1 MNKIDVREGN
11 NMEAL
16 AQAFYH
22 EEPREHHNLSTIE
35 TSFYG
40 LIAAINEEVRPE
52 EDWLVTAVVLD
63 LIRTKRVRCQS
74 SMDKV
79 H

>member
-1 MNKIDVREGN
+1 MNKIDIREGN

-22 EEPREHHNLSTIE
+22 EEPPAHHNLSTIG

-40 LIAAINEEVRPE
+40 LIEAINEEVRPE
-52 EDWLVTAVVLD
+52 EDWLVAEIMLD
-63 LIRTKRVRCQS
+63 LIRTKRIRCT
-74 SMDKV
+74 DYKLLT
-79 H
+79 